1 MTSTVLEFPA
11 DEPKVSVKWTKGTD
25 FMDGTPRYTFEG
37 RDPQDTYE
45 RFQVVIYTER
55 EQQYPHDPRSVRN
68 AYYGYV
74 RDTEKECADTI
85 GPFWRVKEAKEKT
98 LELFNQFMENHLME
112 QSAPNDSHAMEW
124 GQMM

>member
-1 MTSTVLEFPA
+1 
-11 DEPKVSVKWTKGTD
+11 
-25 FMDGTPRYTFEG
+25 MDGSPRYTFEG

-55 EQQYPHDPRSVRN
+55 ERRYSHDPQSVRN

-74 RDTEKECADTI
+74 RDNEKECADTI

-98 LELFNQFMENHLME
+98 LELFILFMENYRME
-112 QSAPNDSHAMEW
+112 QDASGESQSVQW
-124 GQMM
+124 GQTMY